1 MYILPE
7 KTVSKIIIKN
17 SADENLFL
25 IRSDTHPLYKGQL
38 DLPGGMSEKN
48 ESPIKTALRELKEET
63 GLIPG
68 SALSLLF
75 YKRIPT
81 PNEAINYYLYL
92 INIDS
97 QEQAIELSN
106 EHKSFKNISLEQI
119 KNLDLSQLTD
129 NYILSAIDFMK
140 QNPTLIK

>member
-1 MYILPE
+1 MRILSE

-17 SADENLFL
+17 SADEILFL
-25 IRSDTHPLYKGQL
+25 IRSNTHPLYKGQL

-48 ESPIKTALRELKEET
+48 ESPIEAALRELKEET

-68 SALSLLF
+68 SAPSLLF
-75 YKRIPT
+75 YKKIST
-81 PNEAINYYLYL
+81 LNETINYYLYL

-97 QEQAIELSN
+97 QEQAIKLSN

-119 KNLDLSQLTD
+119 KNFDLSQLTD
-129 NYILSAIDFMK
+129 NYILSAIDF
-140 QNPTLIK
+140 IKWGKKC